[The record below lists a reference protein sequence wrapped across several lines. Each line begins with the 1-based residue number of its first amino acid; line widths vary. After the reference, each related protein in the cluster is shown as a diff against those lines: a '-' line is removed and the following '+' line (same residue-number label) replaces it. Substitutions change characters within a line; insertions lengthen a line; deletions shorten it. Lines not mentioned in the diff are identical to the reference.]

1 MLTNILFVLVII
13 AYLAANIIMSTISI
27 QYGST
32 IKEILSEQDF
42 GLGKIGVSIVYWP
55 TFVVLYVKS
64 LLPINTTSCFDED
77 FEEDFEEVE

>member
-1 MLTNILFVLVII
+1 MLNILLTLVII
-13 AYLAANIIMSTISI
+13 AYFAANIIMSNISI

-42 GLGKIGVSIVYWP
+42 GLGKVGVSLVYWP
-55 TFVVLYVKS
+55 TFVLLYLKS